1 MTIGAPEIGYALT
14 VVGLAL
20 AVWGGAAAVT
30 GARSGRLAFV
40 ASAERAAV
48 AVWALVTACMLL
60 LIHAFLTFDFSIRYV
75 ASNTNRGTPFYYRIT
90 ALWGALEGS
99 IILWAWMLGLF
110 TFIVVLRYRR
120 RQPELYPWVLSVM
133 LGVVAFFLLV
143 MAVPAPPF
151 ERLTPVPPDGR
162 GLNPLLEDSGMITH
176 PVALYLG
183 FTGFTV
189 PFAFAVA
196 ALAVGRTGDEWITI
210 TRRWTIIAWY
220 FLSLGLLIGGW
231 WSYHVLGWGG
241 YWAWDPVE
249 NAAFM
254 PWLTGTAFLHS
265 VMIQERRRMLK
276 LWNLTL
282 IILTFGL
289 TLFGTFL
296 TRSGIIGSVHAFTQ
310 GSIGVFFL
318 SFLAVV
324 LLGSFSLLAWRVDRL
339 KGQGELDSIVSRE
352 SVFLLNN
359 VFLVAASF
367 TVFFGT
373 IFPLLSEAARGT
385 KVSVGAPFFNLV
397 NIPLFLGL
405 LFLMGVGP
413 LIAWRRASVE
423 SLRRNFLKP
432 VLAGLVAAGDPAR
445 ARRRAM
451 CSCSPAW
458 PWWSSSRAPS
468 FWTSGARRA
477 PAGAR
482 ATAGL
487 PPPAASSS
495 ARTAATAASWCTW
508 ASWWWPSGWRARRP
522 GPTRPRPR
530 SAKGESVE
538 LAGYRVRFD
547 GLAASEESNHF
558 KVTGTFSVAHG
569 TRPVDVLQPAKKFYP
584 REQTPIAY
592 VDYRLGLIED
602 VYLVLG
608 DFARDGS
615 QATVKVQVNRM
626 VSWLWLGGLVLT
638 LGAAAR
644 GARPT
649 GRSRREPRRSS
660 LAHPRSRCCRCWR
673 SSSTGSGR
681 IRAAR
686 CARPCSASR
695 RRPSRSRP
703 SGARPCPW
711 RRLRGRVVVVNF
723 WASWCVPAC
732 YEEAPVLEQAWRDYK
747 ERGVTLV
754 GINIQDKD
762 EAARKFMSQFDF
774 TFPNAMDPKG
784 KVAVDYG
791 VYGVPETFFIDKK
804 GRIRERKVGAVN
816 DETIRG
822 HVERLLAEPS

>member
-14 VVGLAL
+14 VVALSLAL
-20 AVWGGAAAVT
+20 WGGAAAVT
-30 GARSGRLAFV
+30 AARGGRAALL

-48 AVWALVTACMLL
+48 GVWALITGCMLVL
-60 LIHAFLTFDFSIRYV
+60 VHAFLTFDFSIRYV
-75 ASNTNRGTPFYYRIT
+75 AGNTNRGTPFYYRIT

-99 IILWAWMLGLF
+99 IILWAWLLGLY
-110 TFIVVLRYRR
+110 TFIVVIRYRR
-120 RQPELYPWVLSVM
+120 RQPELYPWVLTVM
-133 LGVVAFFLLV
+133 LAVLAFFLLV

-189 PFAFAVA
+189 PFAFAMA
-196 ALAVGRTGDEWITI
+196 ALALGRTGEEWITI

-282 IILTFGL
+282 VIVTFGL

-318 SFLAVV
+318 VFLALV
-324 LLGSFSLLAWRVDRL
+324 LLSSFSLLAWRMDRL
-339 KGQGELDSIVSRE
+339 KGQGELDSVVSRE

-373 IFPLLSEAARGT
+373 IFPLLTEAARGV

-413 LIAWRRASVE
+413 LIAWRRASTE

-432 VLAGLVAAGDPAR
+432 VLAGVIAAAVLRALGVGNALVLLAVALVVFVTGTMVLDFWRAAR
-445 ARRRAM
+445 ARRRTGD
-451 CSCSPAW
+451 SW
-458 PWWSSSRAPS
+458 
-468 FWTSGARRA
+468 G
-477 PAGAR
+477 
-482 ATAGL
+482 
-487 PPPAASSS
+487 
-495 ARTAATAASWCTW
+495 AATGGLLLRQNRRYGGFVVHLGILVVALGVAGSQAWSLQTE
-508 ASWWWPSGWRARRP
+508 ATLAR
-522 GPTRPRPR
+522 
-530 SAKGESVE
+530 GEAVE
-538 LAGYRVRFD
+538 LGGYHVRFD
-547 GLAASEESNHF
+547 SLAASEESNHF
-558 KVTGTFSVAHG
+558 KVTGTFTVTHG
-569 TRPVDVLQPAKKFYP
+569 ARPVDVLQPAKKFYP
-584 REQTPIAY
+584 QEQTPIAY
-592 VDYRLGLIED
+592 VDYRLGLLED

-615 QATVKVQVNRM
+615 QATIKVQVNRM

-638 LGAAAR
+638 LGAA
-644 GARPT
+644 
-649 GRSRREPRRSS
+649 
-660 LAHPRSRCCRCWR
+660 LAVLPD
-673 SSSTGSGR
+673 
-681 IRAAR
+681 
-686 CARPCSASR
+686 R
-695 RRPSRSRP
+695 RRP
-703 SGARPCPW
+703 A
-711 RRLRGRVVVVNF
+711 
-723 WASWCVPAC
+723 
-732 YEEAPVLEQAWRDYK
+732 
-747 ERGVTLV
+747 
-754 GINIQDKD
+754 
-762 EAARKFMSQFDF
+762 
-774 TFPNAMDPKG
+774 
-784 KVAVDYG
+784 
-791 VYGVPETFFIDKK
+791 
-804 GRIRERKVGAVN
+804 
-816 DETIRG
+816 
-822 HVERLLAEPS
+822 